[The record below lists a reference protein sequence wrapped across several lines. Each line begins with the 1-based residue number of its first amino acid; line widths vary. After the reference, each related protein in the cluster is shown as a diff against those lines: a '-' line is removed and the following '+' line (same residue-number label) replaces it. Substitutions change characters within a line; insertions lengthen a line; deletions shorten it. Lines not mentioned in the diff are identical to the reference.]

1 MMSGSEPL
9 ASPQE
14 DAVPVFVRSRKAMH
28 NKPEGKA
35 MKRTHAVSMTVL
47 GLWAFLALTGMTV
60 LAAEKAE
67 FRGAGH
73 FEVPGWFKH
82 SFLDMP
88 EDVTEAA
95 RDGKRLLLYFGQD
108 GCPYCAALFNT
119 NFSQTHIVD
128 YTRQHFDAI
137 EFNIWGSREVTDF
150 AGRKLPEKEFAANLQ
165 VRFTPT
171 ILLIGEK
178 GETVLR
184 INGYYPPHQFL
195 AALQY
200 VAEKQEDKISF
211 RKYLAKLSLPPAKG
225 ALHPEPFFAKP
236 PHDLSK
242 MAPGKPLAVFF
253 EQKDCA
259 GCDQMHSEML
269 ADTDTLQQL
278 RRFHAIQLDRWSD
291 TPVVTPTGR
300 ATTARQWAD
309 ELDIVYVPNMVLFDA
324 GKEVIRIEA
333 FMKGF
338 HVQSVLDY
346 VASGAYK
353 KQPSLQR
360 FIRERA
366 DALRERGVVVDIWK

>member
-1 MMSGSEPL
+1 
-9 ASPQE
+9 
-14 DAVPVFVRSRKAMH
+14 
-28 NKPEGKA
+28 
-35 MKRTHAVSMTVL
+35 MKWAHRAFITVL
-47 GLWAFLALTGMTV
+47 GLWAFLGLLSMTV
-60 LAAEKAE
+60 SAAEKAE
-67 FRGAGH
+67 FRGAGQ
-73 FEVPGWFKH
+73 FEIPGWFMR

-88 EDVTEAA
+88 EDVAEAS
-95 RDGKRLLLYFGQD
+95 RNGKRLLLYFGQD

-119 NFSQTHIVD
+119 NFSQAHIVD
-128 YTRQHFDAI
+128 YTRKHFDAI
-137 EFNIWGSREVTDF
+137 EINIWGDREVTDF
-150 AGRKLPEKEFAANLQ
+150 SGRKLPEKEFAANLQ

-184 INGYYPPHQFL
+184 INGYYPPHLFL

-200 VAEKQEDKISF
+200 VAERQEGKTTF
-211 RKYLAKLSLPPAKG
+211 REYLAKQSPPPAKG
-225 ALHPEPFFAKP
+225 ALHSEPFFAKP

-242 MAPGKPLAVFF
+242 IALGKPLAVFF

-259 GCDQMHSEML
+259 GCDRMHSEML
-269 ADTDTLQQL
+269 GDPDTLKL
-278 RRFHAIQLDRWSD
+278 IRRFHVIQLDRWSEM
-291 TPVVTPTGR
+291 PVVTPAGR

-309 ELDIVYVPNMVLFDA
+309 ELNVVYVPNVVLFDT

-366 DALRERGVVVDIWK
+366 DAMRDRGVVVDIWK

>member
-1 MMSGSEPL
+1 
-9 ASPQE
+9 
-14 DAVPVFVRSRKAMH
+14 
-28 NKPEGKA
+28 
-35 MKRTHAVSMTVL
+35 MKRAHATSLTALVL
-47 GLWAFLALTGMTV
+47 GGFLGLMGMTV
-60 LAAEKAE
+60 SAAEKAE
-67 FRGAGH
+67 FRGAGQ
-73 FEVPGWFKH
+73 FVIPGWFKH
-82 SFLDMP
+82 SFLDLP
-88 EDVTEAA
+88 EDVVEAS
-95 RDGKRLLLYFGQD
+95 REGKRLLLYFGQD

-119 NFSQTHIVD
+119 NFSQAHIVD
-128 YTRQHFDAI
+128 YTRRHFDAI
-137 EFNIWGSREVTDF
+137 EFNIWGNREVTDF

-200 VAEKQEDKISF
+200 VAEKQEDKITF
-211 RKYLAKLSLPPAKG
+211 RAYLAKLVPPPAKG

-242 MAPGKPLAVFF
+242 MASGKPLAVFF

-259 GCDQMHSEML
+259 GCDRMHGE
-269 ADTDTLQQL
+269 TLNEPETL
-278 RRFHAIQLDRWSD
+278 KLIGRFHAIQLDRWSD
-291 TPVVTPTGR
+291 APVVTPAGR

-309 ELDIVYVPNMVLFDA
+309 ELDIVYVPNVVVFDE

-353 KQPSLQR
+353 NQPNLQR

-366 DALRERGVVVDIWK
+366 DAMRERGVVVDIWK